1 MWNLF
6 LLRLT
11 RCLIVLGQQ
20 QAPETPCVVVD
31 LDLTLLATLLSVLPL
46 LDLRVDNSVKSL
58 LIRAVQKE
66 LRGVM
71 QEIVEGTGLR

>member
-1 MWNLF
+1 VWNLF
-6 LLRLT
+6 LLRLSG
-11 RCLIVLGQQ
+11 CLIVLGEQ
-20 QAPETPCVVVD
+20 QAPETPRVVVD
-31 LDLTLLATLLSVLPL
+31 LDLALLATLLSVLPL